1 MRGRLGGQGD
11 QQQRPA
17 WLSEILYAYTSGAGN
32 NGSAFAGLTTN
43 APEYNTT
50 LAFDMGVGRFFMII
64 PIMALAGH
72 LARKKI
78 KPESAGSFPVSGA
91 TFGFLLGGTVILVG
105 ALTFVPALG
114 LGPVL
119 EHFVMHGGSVTY

>member
-1 MRGRLGGQGD
+1 ML
-11 QQQRPA
+11 
-17 WLSEILYAYTSGAGN
+17 
-32 NGSAFAGLTTN
+32 
-43 APEYNTT
+43 
-50 LAFDMGVGRFFMII
+50 VGRFFMII

-72 LARKKI
+72 LAKKKI
-78 KPESAGSFPVSGA
+78 KPESTGSFPVSGP

-119 EHFVMHGGSVTY
+119 EHFLMRGGSGTF